1 MDSKRMKTVVA
12 SGIAALTLT
21 ASTALAQGT
30 ATQGTGNNAGSAVSR
45 QAPAPIAGEQTR
57 IDLGQWEYEEL
68 YRSGWRAEQL
78 IGANVIGQSGE
89 EIGDV
94 ENIMIGPE
102 GKVLSIIAEIGGF
115 LDIGDTHV
123 NIPWNEV
130 QFTSGKESVKVPLTE
145 ENLDQY
151 SLFGDEEQLGRGA
164 ASRIQRMDDPA
175 TGPRVWRA
183 TELTGDYVRLQGGE
197 AYGYVDDLIFNRD
210 GTLRAVSVTRDVG
223 YGNAGPYAYPYY
235 GYGYGAFDPGLDYY
249 GLPYAE
255 DEVADVEPF
264 EYEEMDGSVFQ

>member
-1 MDSKRMKTVVA
+1 MKSRRMKAILA
-12 SGIAALTLT
+12 SGIAAMTLT
-21 ASTALAQGT
+21 AGAALAQGT
-30 ATQGTGNNAGSAVSR
+30 GNSTGTTVGGK
-45 QAPAPIAGEQTR
+45 APAPIAGEKTR

-68 YRSGWRAEQL
+68 YRSGWRAGQL

-89 EIGDV
+89 EIGNV
-94 ENIMIGPE
+94 ENIMIGPD

-123 NIPWNEV
+123 NVPWNEV
-130 QFTSGKESVKVPLTE
+130 RFTSGTESVKVPLTE

-164 ASRIQRMDDPA
+164 ASRIHRLDDPA

-223 YGNAGPYAYPYY
+223 YGEAGPYAYPYY

-255 DEVADVEPF
+255 GEVAEVEPF
-264 EYEEMDGSVFQ
+264 EYEEMDGSIFR